1 MMAMNKSELTVK
13 AVELEIEIEGKD
25 TKEVLLEKISAKL
38 EEAGDKDALIK
49 FLNDNG
55 FTIDE
60 EGNVVKMSRRRT
72 LGENPNTK
80 AFHTITVLQDE
91 SLAHLSYAEL
101 AKYLEETE
109 GVTTT
114 ANSISWY
121 ANWMKQRGK
130 EVVARNKPKKEKA
143 SKTADEAA
151 PEAETAEAPEGEEE
165 V

>member
-1 MMAMNKSELTVK
+1 MAMNKSELTVK

-91 SLAHLSYAEL
+91 SLAHLTYAEL

-130 EVVARNKPKKEKA
+130 PVVARNKPKKEKA
-143 SKTADEAA
+143 SKTADESA

>member
-1 MMAMNKSELTVK
+1 MAMNKSELIAK
-13 AVELEIEIEGKD
+13 AVELGIEIGGKD
-25 TKEVLLEKISAKL
+25 TKEVLLEKISVHL
-38 EEAGDKDALIK
+38 EEAGDQDALVA

-60 EGNVVKMSRRRT
+60 DGNVVKMNRRRT

-80 AFHTITVLQDE
+80 AYHTITVLQDE
-91 SLAHLSYAEL
+91 SLAHLTYAEL

-121 ANWMKQRGK
+121 ANWMKQRNK
-130 EVVARNKPKKEKA
+130 PVVARNKPKKVKEVKE
-143 SKTADEAA
+143 DA
-151 PEAETAEAPEGEEE
+151 PVEAEAEAEE

>member
-1 MMAMNKSELTVK
+1 MAMNKSELIAK
-13 AVELEIEIEGKD
+13 AVELGLEIEGKD
-25 TKEVLLEKISAKL
+25 TKEALLEKISAHL
-38 EEAGDKDALIK
+38 EEAGDKEVLLA

-60 EGNVVKMSRRRT
+60 EGNVVKASRRRA

-80 AFHTITVLQDE
+80 AFHTIAVLQDE
-91 SLAHLSYAEL
+91 SLAHLTYAEL

-109 GVTTT
+109 GVVTT

-130 EVVARNKPKKEKA
+130 EVVARNKPKKAKAEK
-143 SKTADEAA
+143 A
-151 PEAETAEAPEGEEE
+151 PEAEIADEPEAEEE

>member
-1 MMAMNKSELTVK
+1 MAMNKSMLIAK
-13 AVELEIEIEGKD
+13 AVELKIEIEGKD
-25 TKEVLLEKISAKL
+25 TKEILLEKISTNL
-38 EEAGDKDALIK
+38 EEAGDKEALVA
-49 FLNDNG
+49 FLNENG

-60 EGNVVKMSRRRT
+60 EGNVVKMNRRRT

-80 AFHTITVLQDE
+80 AFHTIAVLQDE
-91 SLAHLSYAEL
+91 SLAHLTYAEL

-130 EVVARNKPKKEKA
+130 VVVARNKPKKVKPVAEVPEA
-143 SKTADEAA
+143 VPTDEAVPADEAV
-151 PEAETAEAPEGEEE
+151 EE

>member
-1 MMAMNKSELTVK
+1 MAMNKSELIAK
-13 AVELEIEIEGKD
+13 AVELGLEIEGKD
-25 TKEVLLEKISAKL
+25 TKEVLLEKISAHL
-38 EEAGDKDALIK
+38 EEAGDQDALMA

-91 SLAHLSYAEL
+91 SLAHLTYAEL

-109 GVTTT
+109 GVITT

-130 EVVARNKPKKEKA
+130 EVVARNKPKKEK
-143 SKTADEAA
+143 EAA
-151 PEAETAEAPEGEEE
+151 EELAEEE

>member
-1 MMAMNKSELTVK
+1 MAMNKSELIAK
-13 AVELEIEIEGKD
+13 AVELGLEIEGKD
-25 TKEVLLEKISAKL
+25 TKEVLLEKISAHL
-38 EEAGDKDALIK
+38 EEAGDQDALMA

-80 AFHTITVLQDE
+80 AFHTITVLQNE
-91 SLAHLSYAEL
+91 SLAHLTYAEL

-109 GVTTT
+109 GVITT

-130 EVVARNKPKKEKA
+130 EVVARNKPKKEK
-143 SKTADEAA
+143 EAA
-151 PEAETAEAPEGEEE
+151 EELAEEE